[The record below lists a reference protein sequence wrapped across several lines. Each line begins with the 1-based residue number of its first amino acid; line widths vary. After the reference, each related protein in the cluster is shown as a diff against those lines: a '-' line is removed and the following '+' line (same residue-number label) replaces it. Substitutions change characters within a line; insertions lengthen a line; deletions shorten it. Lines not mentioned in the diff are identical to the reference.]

1 MNTGESP
8 GFSRGRRFKVSMK
21 KLRNWIGIIISLIT
35 LVWALQGIRLVDVW
49 TALQKVNYLYLIPA
63 SFFVIVTLVGRAVRW
78 RLLFSPTPLQN
89 LLRFFFIINVGYLV
103 NNLLPLRAGDLVRG
117 LMISKAER
125 VSKVRALSTV
135 LLEHVMDIMIL
146 VLLLVL
152 VIQYLPSQPA
162 VVLQAGKV
170 IGVAVLGVML
180 ILGVLSYQKKR
191 ALTAL
196 SHLLSLANSSKNKQL
211 YRRAESFLDFLHS
224 LKSSQIYLE
233 LAGLSLLL
241 WFSAILLAYS
251 LFIAFGLQL
260 PFIAAVFVICIVSL
274 GIAVPSSP
282 GYIGVY
288 HSLVVFALTVY
299 SVDKSLAFS
308 YALVLHGWQY
318 ILIMILGVFSLWKES
333 ISFSS
338 LNKVAAEEKEAN

>member
-1 MNTGESP
+1 
-8 GFSRGRRFKVSMK
+8 MK

-49 TALQKVNYLYLIPA
+49 TALQKVNYIYLVPA
-63 SFFVIVTLVGRAVRW
+63 SFFVMFTLLGRAARW

-125 VSKVRALSTV
+125 VNKVRALSTV
-135 LLEHVMDIMIL
+135 LIEHVLDILIL
-146 VLLLVL
+146 VILLVL
-152 VIQYLPSQPA
+152 VIQYLPSQPDA
-162 VVLQAGKV
+162 VIQAGTF
-170 IGVAVLGVML
+170 IGATILGVML
-180 ILGVLSYQKKR
+180 ILGVLSYQKTR
-191 ALTAL
+191 ALKAL
-196 SHLLSLANSSKNKQL
+196 SYLMSLVNSKNKQI
-211 YRRAESFLDFLHS
+211 YRRAESFLDCLYS
-224 LKSSQIYLE
+224 LKSGRIYLG
-233 LAGLSLLL
+233 LAGLSVLIWLG
-241 WFSAILLAYS
+241 AILLAYS

-260 PFIAAVFVICIVSL
+260 PFAAAVFVICVVSL
-274 GIAVPSSP
+274 GVAVPSSP

-333 ISFSS
+333 ISFST
-338 LNKVAAEEKEAN
+338 LNKVAAEEKEAK

>member
-1 MNTGESP
+1 
-8 GFSRGRRFKVSMK
+8 MK

-49 TALQKVNYLYLIPA
+49 TALQKVNYLYLVPA
-63 SFFVIVTLVGRAVRW
+63 SFFVMVTVLGRAMRW
-78 RLLFSPTPLQN
+78 RLLFSPNPLQN

-135 LLEHVMDIMIL
+135 LIEHVLDIMIL
-146 VLLLVL
+146 VILLVL

-162 VVLQAGKV
+162 VVIQAGTV
-170 IGVAVLGVML
+170 IGAAILGVML
-180 ILGVLSYQKKR
+180 ILGILSYQKTR

-196 SHLLSLANSSKNKQL
+196 RNLLSLVNSKNEQI
-211 YRRAESFLDFLHS
+211 YRRAESFLDCLYS
-224 LKSSQIYLE
+224 LKSGKIYLG
-233 LAGLSLLL
+233 LAGLSLLV
-241 WFSAILLAYS
+241 WFGAILLAYS
-251 LFIAFGLQL
+251 LFIAFGIQL
-260 PFIAAVFVICIVSL
+260 PFAAAVFVICVVSL
-274 GIAVPSSP
+274 GVAVPSSP

-318 ILIMILGVFSLWKES
+318 ILIMILGIFSLWKES
-333 ISFSS
+333 ISFSV
-338 LNKVAAEEKEAN
+338 LNKVAAEEKEAK